1 MIRGHWRRFR
11 PENNEAFS
19 GAAVTPLELF
29 AKVEARLKKVDIS
42 KRSWRKYQ
50 DFTELDSYIDGARGH
65 AVGLD
70 DKAGSPVLE
79 RAEAWLYALA
89 LQAPRAA
96 VAQEQMDKHPHG
108 YHNKEH
114 RLYELIDFN
123 DAFDSAI
130 LALPRDLLPHVRE
143 HIKELCDFMCKKAGT
158 RCFSDEEYQAI
169 VHGLS
174 REIAVYLGLEDEGY
188 HVEMTNRHDDAFG
201 IDMKILD
208 SKTMKQVA
216 VDIKT
221 RSSYYYRVREL
232 HREGRLSDEGL
243 LMADRN
249 GFTAVINGHGQEERR
264 VVTWRIDHEVLGDVV
279 DFRFESTR
287 LLGETAEII
296 VLRYGEQL

>member
-1 MIRGHWRRFR
+1 MHMSGHWRRFR

-19 GAAVTPLELF
+19 GVSVSSLELF
-29 AKVEARLKKVDIS
+29 AKVQTRLRKLDIS

-65 AVGLD
+65 AVGLE
-70 DKAGSPVLE
+70 KENAPSLE

-130 LALPRDLLPHVRE
+130 LALPHDLLPHAKERVRD
-143 HIKELCDFMCKKAGT
+143 ICDFMCKKVGT
-158 RCFSDEEYQAI
+158 RCFADEEYEAI

-174 REIAVYLGLEDEGY
+174 REIAVFLGLTSEGY
-188 HVEMTNRHDDAFG
+188 HVEMTSRREDALG
-201 IDMKILD
+201 IDMIILD
-208 SKTMKQVA
+208 PKTMKEVA

-221 RSSYYYRVREL
+221 RSSYHYRVEEL
-232 HREGRLSDEGL
+232 YREGRLSEEGL
-243 LMADRN
+243 LMAERN
-249 GFTAVINGHGQEERR
+249 GFTEVTNGHGQEGRR
-264 VVTWRIDHEVLGDVV
+264 VVTWRIDHEVLGDVT
-279 DFRFESTR
+279 DFQFENTR
-287 LLGETAEII
+287 MLKEEAQMIM
-296 VLRYGEQL
+296 LRYGV

>member
-1 MIRGHWRRFR
+1 MKSGHWRRFR
-11 PENNEAFS
+11 PDNNEAFS
-19 GAAVTPLELF
+19 GTAVSPLELF
-29 AKVEARLKKVDIS
+29 ARVEARLKKVDIS

-65 AVGLD
+65 AIGF
-70 DKAGSPVLE
+70 DKPSEPSLE

-130 LALPRDLLPHVRE
+130 LAMPRDILPHVKE

-169 VHGLS
+169 THGLS

-188 HVEMTNRHDDAFG
+188 HVEMANRHDDAFG
-201 IDMKILD
+201 IDMMILD
-208 SKTMKQVA
+208 PKTMKQVG

-221 RSSYYYRVREL
+221 RSSYHYRVEQL
-232 HREGRLSDEGL
+232 HREGRLSEEGL
-243 LMADRN
+243 LMAERN
-249 GFTAVINGHGQEERR
+249 GFTAVMNGRGEEQRQ

-279 DFRFESTR
+279 DFRFENTR
-287 LLGETAEII
+287 LLGETAEAI
-296 VLRYGEQL
+296 VLRYGERV

>member
-1 MIRGHWRRFR
+1 MMSGHWRRFR
-11 PENNEAFS
+11 PDDNEAFS
-19 GAAVTPLELF
+19 GVAVSSLALF
-29 AKVEARLKKVDIS
+29 AQVEARLKKIDIS

-70 DKAGSPVLE
+70 KSHAPSLE

-96 VAQEQMDKHPHG
+96 VAQEEMDKHPHG

-123 DAFDSAI
+123 DAFDSAV
-130 LALPRDLLPHVRE
+130 LTLPHELLPHV
-143 HIKELCDFMCKKAGT
+143 KERIRGLCDTMCQKAGT
-158 RCFSDEEYQAI
+158 RCFADEEYQAI

-174 REIAVYLGLEDEGY
+174 REIAVYLGLQDEGY

-201 IDMKILD
+201 IDILILD
-208 SKTMKQVA
+208 PKTMKQVA

-221 RSSYYYRVREL
+221 RSSYHYRVEQL
-232 HREGRLSDEGL
+232 HREGRLSEEGL
-243 LMADRN
+243 MMAERN
-249 GFTAVINGHGQEERR
+249 GFTAVMNGRGQEQRQ
-264 VVTWRIDHEVLGDVV
+264 VVTWRIDHEVLGVVV
-279 DFRFESTR
+279 DFRFADTR
-287 LLGETAEII
+287 LLGETAEAI
-296 VLRYGEQL
+296 VLRYGERL

>member
-1 MIRGHWRRFR
+1 MKSGHWHRFR
-11 PENNEAFS
+11 PVNNEAFS
-19 GAAVTPLELF
+19 GIAVSPLELF
-29 AKVEARLKKVDIS
+29 AQVERRLKKVDIS

-65 AVGLD
+65 AIGQNS
-70 DKAGSPVLE
+70 GEPSLE

-96 VAQEQMDKHPHG
+96 VAQEEMNKHPHG

-130 LALPRDLLPHVRE
+130 LAMPRDLLPHVKER
-143 HIKELCDFMCKKAGT
+143 IKELCDFMCKKAGT

-169 VHGLS
+169 THGLS

-188 HVEMTNRHDDAFG
+188 HVEMTNRRDDAFG
-201 IDMKILD
+201 IDMMILD
-208 SKTMKQVA
+208 PRSMKQVA

-221 RSSYYYRVREL
+221 RSAYHYRVEQL
-232 HREGRLSDEGL
+232 HREGRLSEEGL
-243 LMADRN
+243 IMAERN
-249 GFTAVINGHGQEERR
+249 GFTAVMNGRGAEQRQ

-279 DFRFESTR
+279 DFRFENTR
-287 LLGETAEII
+287 LLGETAEAI
-296 VLRYGEQL
+296 VLRYGEPL

>member
-1 MIRGHWRRFR
+1 MSGHWQRFR

-19 GAAVTPLELF
+19 GTPVSSLELF
-29 AKVEARLKKVDIS
+29 AKVLLRLKKVDIS

-65 AVGLD
+65 AVGLE
-70 DKAGSPVLE
+70 KENAPSLV

-130 LALPRDLLPHVRE
+130 LALPHELLPHV
-143 HIKELCDFMCKKAGT
+143 KERVRDICDFMCKKVGT
-158 RCFSDEEYQAI
+158 RCFADEEYEAI

-174 REIAVYLGLEDEGY
+174 REIAVYIGLAEEGY
-188 HVEMTNRHDDAFG
+188 HVEMTSRREDALG
-201 IDMKILD
+201 IDMTILD
-208 SKTMKQVA
+208 PKTMKEVA

-221 RSSYYYRVREL
+221 RSSYHYRVQEL
-232 HREGRLSDEGL
+232 HREGRLSEEGL
-243 LMADRN
+243 LMAERN
-249 GFTAVINGHGQEERR
+249 GFTEVRNGRGHEGRR
-264 VVTWRIDHEVLGDVV
+264 VVTWRIDHEVLGEVI
-279 DFRFESTR
+279 DFRFEDTHM
-287 LLGETAEII
+287 LAEEAQMIL
-296 VLRYGEQL
+296 LRYGKNG

>member
-1 MIRGHWRRFR
+1 MSGHWQRWR
-11 PENNEAFS
+11 PKNNVAFS
-19 GAAVTPLELF
+19 GTALTSLELF
-29 AKVEARLKKVDIS
+29 ARVEARLKKVDIS

-65 AVGLD
+65 AIGLD
-70 DKAGSPVLE
+70 KESAPVFE

-89 LQAPRAA
+89 MQAPRAA
-96 VAQEQMDKHPHG
+96 VAQEEMDKHPHG

-123 DAFDSAI
+123 DGFDATI
-130 LALPRDLLPHVRE
+130 LAMPRDLLPHVKER
-143 HIKELCDFMCKKAGT
+143 IKDLCDFMCEKAGT
-158 RCFSDEEYQAI
+158 RCFADEEYEAI

-188 HVEMTNRHDDAFG
+188 HVEMTNRREDAFG
-201 IDMKILD
+201 IDMIIL
-208 SKTMKQVA
+208 SPKTMKQVA

-221 RSSYYYRVREL
+221 RSSYHYRVQEL
-232 HREGRLSDEGL
+232 HREGRLSEEGL
-243 LMADRN
+243 IMAERN
-249 GFTAVINGHGQEERR
+249 GFTAVMNGHGGEERR

-287 LLGETAEII
+287 RLGEEVQMIL
-296 VLRYGEQL
+296 LRYGE

>member
-1 MIRGHWRRFR
+1 MSGHWRRFR

-19 GAAVTPLELF
+19 GVSVSSLELF
-29 AKVEARLKKVDIS
+29 AKVQTRLRKLDIS

-65 AVGLD
+65 AVGLE
-70 DKAGSPVLE
+70 KENAPSLE

-130 LALPRDLLPHVRE
+130 LALPHDLLPHAKERVRD
-143 HIKELCDFMCKKAGT
+143 ICDFMCKKVGT
-158 RCFSDEEYQAI
+158 RCFADEEYEAI

-174 REIAVYLGLEDEGY
+174 REIAVFLGLTSEGY
-188 HVEMTNRHDDAFG
+188 HVEMTSRREDALG
-201 IDMKILD
+201 IDMIILD
-208 SKTMKQVA
+208 PKTMKEVA

-221 RSSYYYRVREL
+221 RSSYHYRVEEL
-232 HREGRLSDEGL
+232 YREGRLSEEGL
-243 LMADRN
+243 LMAERN
-249 GFTAVINGHGQEERR
+249 GFTEVTNGHGQEGRR
-264 VVTWRIDHEVLGDVV
+264 VVTWRIDHEVLGDVT
-279 DFRFESTR
+279 DFQFENTR
-287 LLGETAEII
+287 MLKEEAQMIM
-296 VLRYGEQL
+296 LRYGV